1 MIYISKRLEQSQR
14 HVYGLD
20 GLSIILLSVH
30 LRIMANHAW
39 KEDLILEFETFYR
52 KEVRSRRVFS
62 DKFVPKLV
70 ILLIII

>member
-1 MIYISKRLEQSQR
+1 MIYISKRQR

-20 GLSIILLSVH
+20 GLLSIILLSVH